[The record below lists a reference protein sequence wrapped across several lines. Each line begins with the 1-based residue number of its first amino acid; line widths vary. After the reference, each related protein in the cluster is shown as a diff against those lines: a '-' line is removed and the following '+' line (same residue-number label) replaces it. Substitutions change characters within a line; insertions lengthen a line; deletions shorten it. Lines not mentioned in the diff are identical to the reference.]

1 MRSYKSNLGKVLLV
15 IIFALTFVSTPVYAE
30 ETIEEP
36 GDISGSEW
44 SGEIKDPEPTPVPQP
59 VAPTPEPAQPAPT
72 PTPAKTP
79 TATPKT
85 VATPVA
91 ETPTVET
98 PTEETPVEEAPQEET
113 PAEQP
118 EETQPEETPQ
128 EEIPQIPETAKESE
142 ESIKSKIIAILIG
155 IVFIFMGIIT
165 WALRKVYQVAK
176 YEKIYKDALKK
187 SHEVRKA
194 NITRAG

>member
-1 MRSYKSNLGKVLLV
+1 MREFRSNLGKVLLV
-15 IIFALTFVSTPVYAE
+15 LIFALTFVSTPVYAE

-44 SGEIKDPEPTPVPQP
+44 SGEIKDPEPTPTPQP
-59 VAPTPEPAQPAPT
+59 VAPTPEPTPVPT
-72 PTPAKTP
+72 PVETPKATK
-79 TATPKT
+79 ATPKT
-85 VATPVA
+85 VTTPVA

-98 PTEETPVEEAPQEET
+98 PTEETPVEEVPQEET
-113 PAEQP
+113 PTEQP
-118 EETQPEETPQ
+118 EESQPEETPQ